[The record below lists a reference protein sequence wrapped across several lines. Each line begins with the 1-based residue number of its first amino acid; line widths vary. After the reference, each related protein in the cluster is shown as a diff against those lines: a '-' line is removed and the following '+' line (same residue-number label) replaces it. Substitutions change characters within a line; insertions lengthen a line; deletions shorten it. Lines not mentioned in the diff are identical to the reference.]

1 LKARQPLQKQTFPKQ
16 NQQQQTKPTM
26 TNELMQAMMQMQEMQ
41 RRMEEV
47 QATFDQILITEE
59 AGGGM
64 VRVTAN
70 GYSEVTKL
78 MIDPSML
85 QASEKETLE
94 DLIITAVNRATLAAR
109 EAATKRLN
117 EVTDGFMPDIPG
129 LGLGSRS
136 EE

>member
-1 LKARQPLQKQTFPKQ
+1 
-16 NQQQQTKPTM
+16 M

-64 VRVTAN
+64 VRATAN

>member
-1 LKARQPLQKQTFPKQ
+1 MQILPKQ

-41 RRMEEV
+41 RRMKEV

-64 VRVTAN
+64 VRATAN

-109 EAATKRLN
+109 EAATQRLN